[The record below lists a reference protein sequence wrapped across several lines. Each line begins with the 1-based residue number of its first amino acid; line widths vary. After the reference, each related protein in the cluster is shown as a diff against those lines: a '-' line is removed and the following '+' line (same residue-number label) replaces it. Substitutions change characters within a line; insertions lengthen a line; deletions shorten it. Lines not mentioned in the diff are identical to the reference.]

1 MMMNLFYKDFRKI
14 CGEYNKRIYY
24 FQAENILYLY
34 FITDNIFVKS
44 FVDLNI
50 IDNKE
55 KFFGSKMFIGATELM
70 FNMPDDETRVSITSL
85 PSVNIVEASMP
96 IESEKKVDG
105 SDVQQEGV
113 EGI

>member
-1 MMMNLFYKDFRKI
+1 MMINLFFKDFRKI

-24 FQAENILYLY
+24 FQVENILYLY

-44 FVDLNI
+44 FVDLNN

-55 KFFGSKMFIGATELM
+55 RFFGSKMFIGATELM
-70 FNMPDDETRVSITSL
+70 FNLPDDETRVSITGL
-85 PSVNIVEASMP
+85 PEVNIVEEFMP
-96 IESEKKVDG
+96 VESKKKVDG